1 MREKHDE
8 QERAALELA
17 VQGLRSSST
26 AVSGLPKKKLESM
39 CQDVINAWLSG
50 RSSILIDSAN
60 KINQSRNSHSIEFAF
75 PETLLSGCLGRM
87 SAMEPFIELAL
98 GQSVKQDFGFEWDTP
113 MNMVPKECMVKL
125 VSNILYHAF
134 VAERNANET
143 VPFPDNPNGSL
154 EL

>member
-50 RSSILIDSAN
+50 RSEIMLD
-60 KINQSRNSHSIEFAF
+60 
-75 PETLLSGCLGRM
+75 LS
-87 SAMEPFIELAL
+87 
-98 GQSVKQDFGFEWDTP
+98 
-113 MNMVPKECMVKL
+113 
-125 VSNILYHAF
+125 
-134 VAERNANET
+134 ET
-143 VPFPDNPNGSL
+143 VVGGSLLREIPGRVPALEPYIERTLKVLTQLDLPWDKPLNQWPKADAVRLISGGMAQALLFERHTLGAIPFPDNPNGSL